1 MACHKKMYQ
10 WQTMQE
16 TIDDLAGKISVKKRD
31 NESVFRQMQEITKR
45 NEERIAQL
53 RLTVKTAHRD
63 LAKMLNM
70 DHQVIQTALSKRE
83 VQLEC
88 KRYDAQTALK
98 ELNEDVCV
106 EGKRLNHFIHQ
117 KECRNRR
124 LDDLRLHYRDFLLL
138 ERSNFEKEDQRR
150 ARLLM
155 TKLDKMIM
163 KRNTASFLKSTYEKT
178 VAKLEKDA
186 LTMHKHLDGLE
197 VCSKAGKVELADL
210 RKIYRSAK
218 LGQEKSRTTRM
229 ALEQDVYR
237 SKQDRDTKIV
247 DIRKRAK
254 DAAELPE
261 FSTRAP
267 NDILNGPGG
276 NKKKSA
282 YNRTTTQLEVLI
294 PIIEQFSAVT
304 NTVNASSIPTA
315 YERQIVQYNILSEH
329 AGKLD
334 TQLNEKRK
342 VLDAATNRLADV
354 RYHQAEKLKARS
366 AEIKE
371 IREKANEI
379 RGDTARQNEDQARLT
394 CLMEKVRDAIQGIV
408 EYLIPTKV
416 EGSFDTSSMTSID
429 SDLNYQVDVIGDKLR
444 KMQDYLKQ
452 PRSENNEEETTDDVT
467 DSQVQD
473 VRLKLKTRFTGG
485 VRITVTNEE
494 DASTSDNFLLDDMNL
509 NEFYIT
515 RDEIKKYG
523 STAQKLKLK
532 GKKR

>member
-1 MACHKKMYQ
+1 MYQ

-31 NESVFRQMQEITKR
+31 NESVFRQMQDITKR
-45 NEERIAQL
+45 NEERILQL

-70 DHQVIQTALSKRE
+70 DHKVIQTALQQKRE

-88 KRYDAQTALK
+88 KRYDAHTALK

-117 KECRNRR
+117 KECRMRR
-124 LDDLRLHYRDFLLL
+124 LDDLRLHYRDFMLL

-178 VAKLEKDA
+178 VSKLEKDA

-197 VCSKAGKVELADL
+197 VCSIAGRFELADL

-229 ALEQDVYR
+229 SLEQDVYR
-237 SKQDRDTKIV
+237 SKQDRDTNII

-254 DAAELPE
+254 DAAELPD

-276 NKKKSA
+276 KTKKSA

-294 PIIEQFSAVT
+294 PIIEKFSAVT

-315 YERQIVQYNILSEH
+315 YERQIVQHNILSEH

-334 TQLNEKRK
+334 TKLEDKRK
-342 VLDAATNRLADV
+342 VLDDATVRLADV

-366 AEIKE
+366 AEIRE
-371 IREKANEI
+371 IRQNADGI
-379 RGDTARQNEDQARLT
+379 REETARQNEDQVRLT

-416 EGSFDTSSMTSID
+416 SGSRDTSTMTSTD
-429 SDLNYQVDVIGDKLR
+429 ADLNQMVDVIGDKLR
-444 KMQDYLKQ
+444 KMQDFLQQ
-452 PRSENNEEETTDDVT
+452 PQSEKSDEEAKEDDVT

-473 VRLKLKTRFTGG
+473 ARLKLKTRFTGG